1 MPDDH
6 ADLPDLDMKMNQ
18 MHQSMTSMTDPPPS
32 SSDTKTNSWKPVL
45 TKNQKKKLK
54 KQEKRVEKAKFLQEA
69 ASLDS
74 STASP
79 DSTLDGQKPILLP
92 PPSKPSASSKRS
104 DESDDNTATLTM
116 KKRKNESSTEDNN
129 IIITGYQPEE
139 KDKHLTL
146 DLVIYDIPAKWT
158 NYQLLSE
165 LNKWGKVVSISTR
178 VQKKYQIARFLAAW
192 SLSERKQR
200 EKFQAAITNIPEDM
214 TIKSL
219 FPEGTSGPFINK
231 SNLQSFKI
239 IREQDGTRILI
250 SYFTTWDALSCRL
263 AKKQM

>member
-32 SSDTKTNSWKPVL
+32 SSDTKTNSWKP
-45 TKNQKKKLK
+45 
-54 KQEKRVEKAKFLQEA
+54 EA

-146 DLVIYDIPAKWT
+146 DL
-158 NYQLLSE
+158 
-165 LNKWGKVVSISTR
+165 
-178 VQKKYQIARFLAAW
+178 FLAAW